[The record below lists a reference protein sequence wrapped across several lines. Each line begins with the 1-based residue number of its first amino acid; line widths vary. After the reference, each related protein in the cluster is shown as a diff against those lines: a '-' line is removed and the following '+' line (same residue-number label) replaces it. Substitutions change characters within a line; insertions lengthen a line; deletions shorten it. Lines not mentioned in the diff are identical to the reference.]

1 MRRAAPL
8 RAASAPAL
16 THSRLPATVRAVLVF
31 SLGLPRS
38 FPLPFAFV
46 NRLASSSSRS
56 LAEPAAPS
64 FLHARYSRSLV
75 DAYRS
80 VSVQCTGCAF
90 PASRSPA
97 SPSLCRSAASSFR
110 VSVAQRRCAAAA
122 AVAAAAGSPG
132 RHAPLR
138 AERPALFLRHP
149 RERARSARH
158 CQGHHHRVVVDVVVV
173 VVVVVLA
180 RVLVLVL
187 VYAFVSAFRRRRTLS
202 LVVVAVFVVF
212 VLRRCRQ
219 DLAPFT
225 CARPPISTP
234 SNLVAR
240 CPYLGRV
247 TRRSPPPLFEDTVVE
262 LGV

>member
-46 NRLASSSSRS
+46 SRLASSSSRS

-173 VVVVVLA
+173 FVVVVVVVVLA

-202 LVVVAVFVVF
+202 VVVVAVFVVF
-212 VLRRCRQ
+212 V
-219 DLAPFT
+219 
-225 CARPPISTP
+225 
-234 SNLVAR
+234 VAR
-240 CPYLGRV
+240 ISL
-247 TRRSPPPLFEDTVVE
+247 RSPVHARRYPPPPTLLPVV
-262 LGV
+262 LT

>member
-46 NRLASSSSRS
+46 SRLASSSSRS

-173 VVVVVLA
+173 ASSSSSSSLA
-180 RVLVLVL
+180 
-187 VYAFVSAFRRRRTLS
+187 SS
-202 LVVVAVFVVF
+202 SSSS
-212 VLRRCRQ
+212 
-219 DLAPFT
+219 
-225 CARPPISTP
+225 STP
-234 SNLVAR
+234 SFLPSVVDVRFRSSLSRSSSSSCCAVVAR
-240 CPYLGRV
+240 ISL
-247 TRRSPPPLFEDTVVE
+247 RSPVHARRYPPPPTLLPVV
-262 LGV
+262 LT